1 MEVVEFRSK
10 LNIEPKQI
18 VFVEKTYTL
27 KTDHKTGLLIQKL
40 LSEKATDTTDD
51 KLISLALGE
60 KQAKELMEEIEA
72 AGEKDGCAINY
83 TENKNAIVF
92 GIMSVL
98 YNKPYEDFEKAYD
111 EDKGKK

>member
-1 MEVVEFRSK
+1 MSVVDFRSK
-10 LNIEPKQI
+10 LNFEPKQVQFI
-18 VFVEKTYTL
+18 DKVYTL

-72 AGEKDGCAINY
+72 AGKKDGCAINY

-98 YNKPYEDFEKAYD
+98 YNKPYEEFAGAVGNTEK
-111 EDKGKK
+111 K